1 MKKHIRAFVSLLC
14 AAALALG
21 CASCGGAAQST
32 GKSGGTAGVTHITVW
47 TYYNGDQLES
57 FNKLVDQF
65 NETTGRE
72 KGIRV
77 ESASQGS
84 MSDLETNVM
93 DAAQGK
99 VGAAAMPNIF
109 SAYADTAYALD
120 QMGMLVDLSQYL
132 TEDERAQ
139 YVQDYLDEGDFDGDG
154 SMKIFPVAKSTEL
167 MFLNETDWEKFA
179 RATGAA
185 YDDLSTVEGL
195 VATAGAYYDWTDAQT
210 PEPDDGK
217 ALFGRDAM
225 ANYMLVGARQLGDTL
240 FEVQDG
246 KMTLN
251 FDKDVAR
258 KLWDNYY
265 VPFVK
270 GWFAAIGRF
279 RSDDIKVG
287 NVLAYVGSNSSATF
301 FPTQVMVND
310 TYYDWTDAQTPEPD
324 DGKALFG
331 RDAMANYML
340 VGARQLGDT
349 LFEVQDGK
357 MTLNFD
363 KDVARKLWDN
373 YYVPFVK
380 GWFAAIGR
388 FRSDDIKVGNV
399 LAYVGSNSSA
409 TFFPTQVMVNDTESY
424 DIDMTVLPSPKF
436 AGGED
441 VAVQQGAGMVVT
453 AGTEEEINASV
464 EFLKWF
470 TRPENNISFSVDSGY
485 LPVTTA
491 ANDMEAIKTS
501 GLELSPKMESILS
514 NAVQSVKNNTL
525 YTPSAFAGGNK
536 ARKVLEYSL
545 SDLASADRATVQE
558 RVAAGQPAADAEAEF
573 LTDEYFDAWYG
584 GICTAL
590 EKYAG

>member
-1 MKKHIRAFVSLLC
+1 MKKHTRAFVSLLC

-21 CASCGGAAQST
+21 CASCGGAAHST

-65 NETTGRE
+65 NETTGRDTWITVNPVAGRE

-84 MSDLETNVM
+84 VSDLETNVM

-132 TEDERAQ
+132 TEDERAR
-139 YVQDYLDEGDFDGDG
+139 YVQGYLDEGDFDGDG

-179 RATGAA
+179 QATGAA

-240 FEVQDG
+240 FKVQDG

-270 GWFAAIGRF
+270 GWFAASGRF
-279 RSDDIKVG
+279 RSDDIKAG
-287 NVLAYVGSNSSATF
+287 NVLGYVGSCSSATF
-301 FPTQVMVND
+301 FPARVTND
-310 TYYDWTDAQTPEPD
+310 ANESHDISM
-324 DGKALFG
+324 KA
-331 RDAMANYML
+331 
-340 VGARQLGDT
+340 
-349 LFEVQDGK
+349 
-357 MTLNFD
+357 
-363 KDVARKLWDN
+363 
-373 YYVPFVK
+373 
-380 GWFAAIGR
+380 
-388 FRSDDIKVGNV
+388 
-399 LAYVGSNSSA
+399 
-409 TFFPTQVMVNDTESY
+409 
-424 DIDMTVLPSPKF
+424 LPSPEF
-436 AGGED
+436 VDGEK

-453 AGTEEEINASV
+453 AGKEEQIEASV

-470 TRPENNISFSVDSGY
+470 VQPENNIAFAVGSGY
-485 LPVTTA
+485 LPVTREANSMDTITSSGLTLNDSMEQILTA
-491 ANDMEAIKTS
+491 AVDTVN
-501 GLELSPKMESILS
+501 
-514 NAVQSVKNNTL
+514 
-525 YTPSAFAGGNK
+525 GN
-536 ARKVLEYSL
+536 R
-545 SDLASADRATVQE
+545 
-558 RVAAGQPAADAEAEF
+558 P
-573 LTDEYFDAWYG
+573 
-584 GICTAL
+584 
-590 EKYAG
+590 